1 LDSRGSYNEKG
12 KIHMLND
19 IMWPVIALGALGL
32 ILGLGLAIAAKVFA
46 VKVDPKVEEVRQ
58 LLPGA
63 NCGGCGFP
71 GCDGFAKA
79 LAAGEAT
86 PSACVVVSADNLK
99 AIAGVLGV
107 DAGAGAKK
115 VARVLCRGDATNVTP
130 KYNYN
135 GIPDCRAAAA
145 LAGGPSACRYGCLGQ
160 LTCASACPF
169 GAIHRSENG
178 IAEIDENICTGC
190 GNCVAICPKSSIAL
204 VPKDQAVYVRCHAPE
219 KGKAVSVNCKAGCIA
234 CGLCVKKCPEQ
245 AITMVDNIPVIDYD
259 KCTHCGTCAA
269 ACPKG
274 VIAGKPVEKA
284 EAVNG

>member
-1 LDSRGSYNEKG
+1 M
-12 KIHMLND
+12 IND
-19 IMWPVIALGALGL
+19 ILWPVIALGSLGL
-32 ILGLGLAIAAKVFA
+32 VLGLGLGIAAKVFA
-46 VKVDPKVEEVRQ
+46 VKVDPKVEQIRE

-79 LAAGEAT
+79 LAEGAAK
-86 PSACVVVSADNLK
+86 PSACVVVSAGNLE

-107 DAGAGAKK
+107 NAEAGVKK
-115 VARVLCRGDATNVTP
+115 VARVLCRGDSKNVTP

-135 GIPDCRAAAA
+135 GIPDCRAAAM
-145 LAGGPSACRYGCLGQ
+145 LADGPSSCRYGCLGQ

-178 IAEIDENICTGC
+178 LAEIDESICTGC

-204 VPKDQAVYVRCHAPE
+204 VPKDQIVFVRCHAHE
-219 KGKAVSVNCKAGCIA
+219 KGKAVSENCKAGCIA
-234 CGLCVKKCPEQ
+234 CGLCVKKCPEH

-269 ACPKG
+269 VCPKG
-274 VIAGKPVEKA
+274 VIAGKPEQKA
-284 EAVNG
+284 ETVNG